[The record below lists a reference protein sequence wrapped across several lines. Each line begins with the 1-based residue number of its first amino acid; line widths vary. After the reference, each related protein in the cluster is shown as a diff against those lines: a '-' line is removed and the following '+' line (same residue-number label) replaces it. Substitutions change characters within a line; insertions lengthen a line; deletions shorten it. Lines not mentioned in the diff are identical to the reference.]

1 MFYCKYCSDT
11 LEIIK
16 NPNLANE
23 AAIKQIDS
31 VDELVEIFFSDLE
44 SKKNK
49 FINSDTQFSIMW
61 AESEIDNL
69 DFKQLIKTY
78 GIQGLTPEDLKTQLS
93 NMYRQI
99 VKFQKSVSNFY
110 LSCTNCSTTYFLEP
124 GTVIDSINYE
134 KSAAANDDD
143 AKIRLNDPTLPRT
156 KDFICPNSKCV
167 TNTKSDDIN
176 VLVNKEAVFYRSGK
190 EYNIKYICC
199 QCNAQWGT

>member
-16 NPNLANE
+16 NTNLANE
-23 AAIKQIDS
+23 SAIKQIES
-31 VDELVEIFFSDLE
+31 VDELVEIFFSDME

-49 FINSDTQFSIMW
+49 FINSDTQYSIMW
-61 AESEIDNL
+61 PESEIDNL
-69 DFKQLIKTY
+69 DLKQIIKKNEVT
-78 GIQGLTPEDLKTQLS
+78 GMGSEELKTSLS

-99 VKFQKSVSNFY
+99 VKFQKSISNFY

-124 GTVIDSINYE
+124 GTVIDSINFE
-134 KSAAANDDD
+134 KSAASNDDD
-143 AKIRLNDPTLPRT
+143 SKIRLNDPTLPRT

-167 TNTKSDDIN
+167 TNVKSDDIN

-199 QCNAQWGT
+199 ECNTQWGT